1 MIFNE
6 TYMQGTRNFLQ
17 LFEKVFLLRVMLLII
32 TSTGTGFFNNNYITG
47 IQKMGTASL
56 VEQWPI
62 RNPFS
67 LIYLERS
74 RTSPKKLLFDYVQ
87 VATRSTTFTC
97 SRRPVT
103 RQSPRGNRTTAQVK
117 ILITHYPYLLY
128 PRKNKE
134 QISIISI
141 CRVI

>member
-56 VEQWPI
+56 VEQ
-62 RNPFS
+62 
-67 LIYLERS
+67 
-74 RTSPKKLLFDYVQ
+74 
-87 VATRSTTFTC
+87 
-97 SRRPVT
+97 
-103 RQSPRGNRTTAQVK
+103 
-117 ILITHYPYLLY
+117 
-128 PRKNKE
+128 
-134 QISIISI
+134 
-141 CRVI
+141 